1 MTYVTEDLTENLG
14 AEVRFITG
22 DRVDLLMK
30 DEAGRYVVI
39 EVEPQIGPAD
49 NIGFHQAGKY
59 RILVAMEKRLRPGQV
74 RAIVAAASIDGPLA
88 DDYARLYGIEPRVIA
103 LPPTQ
108 P

>member
-1 MTYVTEDLTENLG
+1 MTYEAEDLTEKLG

-30 DEAGRYVVI
+30 DAAGRYVVI
-39 EVEPQIGPAD
+39 EVEPRIGPAD

-74 RAIVAAASIDGPLA
+74 RAMVAAASIDGPLA
-88 DDYARLYGIEPRVIA
+88 EEYTRLYGIESRVIM